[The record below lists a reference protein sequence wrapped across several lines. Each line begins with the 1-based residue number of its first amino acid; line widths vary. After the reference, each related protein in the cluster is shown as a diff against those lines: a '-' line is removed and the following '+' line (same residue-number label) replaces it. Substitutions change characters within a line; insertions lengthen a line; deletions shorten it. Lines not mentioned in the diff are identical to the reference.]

1 MKKCLLSFAI
11 IFMAAISA
19 KAQFSLGA
27 KAGINFSK
35 INTNNVSESSVTGY
49 QAGLFARFG
58 SSLYLQPELYLASS
72 GGKFDFSNNNNTVTT
87 NGKVTF
93 TSLNV
98 PLLIGKGFGGDNLN
112 FRIMAGPVYSYLM
125 DKNQSFSDNVSGA
138 YQDFGDYKKSTLGY
152 QVGGGVDIGHIT
164 ADLRYEGGLTK
175 INDNFG
181 QRQNIWALSVGFKF
195 F

>member
-1 MKKCLLSFAI
+1 MKKCLLSIAI
-11 IFMAAISA
+11 LFVAVISA

-35 INTNNVSESSVTGY
+35 ISTNNVSESTVAGY

-58 SSLYLQPELYLASS
+58 SSLYLQPELYLGSS
-72 GGKFDFSNNNNTVTT
+72 GGKFDFNNNNSTVTT

-93 TSLNV
+93 TSLNL

-112 FRIMAGPVYSYLM
+112 FRIMAGPVYSYLL
-125 DKNQSFSDNVSGA
+125 DKNQNFSDNVSDA
-138 YQDFGDYKKSTLGY
+138 YQDFGNYRKSTLGY

-175 INDNFG
+175 INESYG

>member
-1 MKKCLLSFAI
+1 MKKCLLSIAI
-11 IFMAAISA
+11 LFVAVISA
-19 KAQFSLGA
+19 KAQVSLGA

-35 INTNNVSESSVTGY
+35 ISTNNVSESTVAGY

-58 SSLYLQPELYLASS
+58 SSLYLQPELYLGSS
-72 GGKFDFSNNNNTVTT
+72 GGKFNFNNNNNTVTT

-93 TSLNV
+93 TSLNL

-112 FRIMAGPVYSYLM
+112 FRIMAGPVYSYLL
-125 DKNQSFSDNVSGA
+125 DKNQNFSDNVSGA
-138 YQDFGDYKKSTLGY
+138 YQDFGNYRKSTLGY

-175 INDNFG
+175 INESYG

>member
-1 MKKCLLSFAI
+1 MKKYFLSIAI
-11 IFMAAISA
+11 VAAAAISA
-19 KAQFSLGA
+19 NAQSLGV

-35 INTNNVSESSVTGY
+35 INTNNVSESTVTGY

-58 SSLYLQPELYLASS
+58 HSLYIQPELYLGSS
-72 GGKFDFSNNNNTVTT
+72 GGKFDFQNSNNTVTT

-112 FRIMAGPVYSYLM
+112 FRIMAGPVFSYLM
-125 DKNQSFSDNVSGA
+125 DKNQSFTDNVSGA
-138 YQDFGDYKKSTLGY
+138 YNDFGDYKKSTLGY
-152 QVGGGVDIGHIT
+152 QAGAGIDVGHIT
-164 ADLRYEGGLTK
+164 ADFRYEGGLTK
-175 INDNFG
+175 INENYG

>member
-1 MKKCLLSFAI
+1 MKKCLLSLAL
-11 IFMAAISA
+11 IFIAAISA
-19 KAQFSLGA
+19 KAQFSVGA

-35 INTNNVSESSVTGY
+35 INTSNVNESSVTGY

-58 SSLYLQPELYLASS
+58 SSLYLQPELYLGSS
-72 GGKFDFSNNNNTVTT
+72 GGKFDFNNNNNTVTT

-112 FRIMAGPVYSYLM
+112 FRIMAGPVYSYLL
-125 DKNQSFSDNVSGA
+125 DKNQSFSDNVNGA

-152 QVGGGVDIGHIT
+152 QVGGGIDIGHIT

-175 INDNFG
+175 INENYG

>member
-1 MKKCLLSFAI
+1 MKKCLLSVAI
-11 IFMAAISA
+11 LFMAAISA

-27 KAGINFSK
+27 KAGVNFSK
-35 INTNNVSESSVTGY
+35 ISTNNVGESTVAGY

-58 SSLYLQPELYLASS
+58 KSLYLQPELYVASS
-72 GGKFDFSNNNNTVTT
+72 GGKFDFNNSGGTVTS

-93 TSLNV
+93 TSINV
-98 PLLIGKGFGGDNLN
+98 PLLLGKGFGGENLN

-125 DKNQSFSDNVSGA
+125 DKNQNFSDNVSGA
-138 YQDFGDYKKSTLGY
+138 YNDFGNYKKSTLGY

-175 INDNFG
+175 INESYG

>member
-1 MKKCLLSFAI
+1 MKKCLLSIAI
-11 IFMAAISA
+11 LFVAAISA

-35 INTNNVSESSVTGY
+35 INTTNVSESSVTGY

-58 SSLYLQPELYLASS
+58 SGLYVQPELYLGSS
-72 GGKFDFSNNNNTVTT
+72 GGKFNFQNNNNTVTT

-93 TSLNV
+93 TTLNV
-98 PLLIGKGFGGDNLN
+98 PLLLGKGFGGDNLN
-112 FRIMAGPVYSYLM
+112 FRIMAGPIFSYVLS
-125 DKNQSFSDNVSGA
+125 KNENFGDNLGDA
-138 YQDFGDYKKSTLGY
+138 YKDFGNYKNSTLGY

-175 INDNFG
+175 INESFG